1 MKKYFCTP
9 LPYQQ
14 KKKLIF
20 INTRNGGGSKTIYYN
35 IYIFF
40 ILRPYKM
47 KKIFLYFFAPS
58 KEKKKLTFINTRN
71 GGGLHSGGPGGGR
84 GGHPRG
90 LHATVAATREATLG
104 LAGTRRVS
112 VAL

>member
-1 MKKYFCTP
+1 
-9 LPYQQ
+9 
-14 KKKLIF
+14 
-20 INTRNGGGSKTIYYN
+20 
-35 IYIFF
+35 
-40 ILRPYKM
+40 M

-112 VAL
+112 VALRRATVQLCRCRHFGATAGLLDCGNG